1 MMITIKDIARICK
14 VSTTTVSRVINNKT
28 GNVSEETKERIIK
41 VMEELNYQP
50 NFLARSMVTRKTD
63 TIAIIVPD
71 ICNPFFADLAR
82 GVEDTCIA
90 NGYHLFLCNTDMDS
104 QKEEEYIRLLR
115 ERFVDGMVVST
126 QNDEEYNEIF
136 TKMIKDQYPFVFVER
151 YSDKLS
157 EVPGVFANNVQG
169 AYEITKYLITLGH
182 KDIAFLSGPLVTSNA
197 RFRLEGYKK
206 GMVESDLP
214 INNALIRHGDYKTTS
229 GYEQTK
235 YLLEEGPRFSA
246 LFASNDLMAFGAYQ
260 AVKEFGLKIPQ
271 DVSIVGFDN
280 INMPGVLEP
289 KITSMEIPAYK
300 MGVKAAQI
308 LLGLIKGKKP
318 KKDKVF
324 YSLKLIDKGSA
335 TLAN

>member
-1 MMITIKDIARICK
+1 MITIKDIAKICK

-28 GNVSEETKERIIK
+28 ENVSEETRERIIK
-41 VMEELNYQP
+41 VMKELNYQP

-63 TIAIIVPD
+63 TIAIIIPD

-104 QKEEEYIRLLR
+104 KKEEEYIRLLR

-126 QNDEEYNEIF
+126 QNNEENNKIF
-136 TKMIKDQYPFVFVER
+136 AKMVKDQYPFVFVER

-169 AYEITKYLITLGH
+169 AYEITKYLISFGH
-182 KDIAFLSGPLVTSNA
+182 KEIAFLSGPLVTSNA

-206 GMVESDLP
+206 AMTESDLP
-214 INNALIRHGDYKTTS
+214 INNDLIRNGDYKTTS

-235 YLLEEGPRFSA
+235 YLLEKGLKFSA

-289 KITSMEIPAYK
+289 RITSMEIPSYK
-300 MGVKAAQI
+300 MGVKATEI
-308 LLGLIKGKKP
+308 LLDIINGQKP
-318 KKDKVF
+318 EKDKV
-324 YSLKLIDKGSA
+324 YYRLKLIDKGSTA
-335 TLAN
+335 VAN